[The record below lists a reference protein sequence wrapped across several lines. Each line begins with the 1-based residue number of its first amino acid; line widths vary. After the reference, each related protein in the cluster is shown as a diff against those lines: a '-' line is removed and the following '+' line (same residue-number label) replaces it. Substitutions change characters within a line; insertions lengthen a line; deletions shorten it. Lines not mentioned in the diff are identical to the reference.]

1 MKRII
6 SAKLAAN
13 ILLLAMGLVA
23 IFDVLVLL
31 GIVPSDI
38 VWGGQIRDSATNRV
52 LLELVA
58 LLVAAIFAVIIAAK
72 IGYLEARRFRKA
84 VTVGVWIIFAFF
96 ILNTIGNLASGA
108 SFERLIF
115 APITVVLALCA
126 LRLAIEA
133 EQSIEKPSV

>member
-31 GIVPSDI
+31 GILPSDI
-38 VWGGQIRDSATNRV
+38 VWGGQIGDSATNRV
-52 LLELVA
+52 PLELIA
-58 LLVAAIFAVIIAAK
+58 LLGAAVFAVVIAAK
-72 IGYLEARRFRKA
+72 IGYLQVRFRKA

-115 APITVVLALCA
+115 APITLLLAFFTF
-126 LRLAIEA
+126 RLAIER
-133 EQSIEKPSV
+133 EKDLDM